1 MPLPPLPYPQT
12 SRLPLCE
19 RNVNVVGE
27 RNATEPKEEPIEK
40 QSKNSLPL
48 LRHIML
54 TIEEIKKM
62 EPDTG
67 GHAPT
72 LKACVLE
79 VSNIEEGSAKAKPKF
94 YAVLADATGSISAT
108 IYDHNQYSK
117 FIKGFGVVLVNVLL
131 KQSYVAVTS
140 RTEVAICQGFE
151 IPSEVKDNA
160 PALPGHQ
167 AKTLEDAL
175 QSPVKSIVNVKGRI
189 VKLSPATTKTVND
202 KDVPF
207 QELVLKDKSTKLTLA
222 VWEEMVDSFEVGQ
235 KAKFSK
241 CRVRLFNEEKKL
253 STTTSSASEVYT
265 EEDDLDEV
273 SSEDETMSDSPGST
287 QLPTGTLIAVFE
299 VDPYLACPKV
309 SCNNTKLETL
319 KEPDIELYFMFCKR
333 CNIRYKTNA
342 ANIYMRAT
350 MLLKTTNEEK
360 KITVFSPQIKKLL
373 ESRGLDSAIHFDRKE
388 MLTKLLQIIPIDIHY
403 TLVNN
408 TVRNLT
414 CKRIQDV

>member
-1 MPLPPLPYPQT
+1 MAIMEARKKNRIR
-12 SRLPLCE
+12 SRIL
-19 RNVNVVGE
+19 
-27 RNATEPKEEPIEK
+27 
-40 QSKNSLPL
+40 
-48 LRHIML
+48 
-54 TIEEIKKM
+54 
-62 EPDTG
+62 
-67 GHAPT
+67 
-72 LKACVLE
+72 
-79 VSNIEEGSAKAKPKF
+79 
-94 YAVLADATGSISAT
+94 
-108 IYDHNQYSK
+108 
-117 FIKGFGVVLVNVLL
+117 
-131 KQSYVAVTS
+131 VTS
-140 RTEVAICQGFE
+140 
-151 IPSEVKDNA
+151 SEVEKSSWAIWNDFYKKQFTLVLRKNTCNFR
-160 PALPGHQ
+160 
-167 AKTLEDAL
+167 KTW
-175 QSPVKSIVNVKGRI
+175 
-189 VKLSPATTKTVND
+189 KLSPATTKTVND

-319 KEPDIELYFMFCKR
+319 KEPDIEL
-333 CNIRYKTNA
+333 
-342 ANIYMRAT
+342 
-350 MLLKTTNEEK
+350 K

>member
-1 MPLPPLPYPQT
+1 
-12 SRLPLCE
+12 
-19 RNVNVVGE
+19 
-27 RNATEPKEEPIEK
+27 
-40 QSKNSLPL
+40 
-48 LRHIML
+48 
-54 TIEEIKKM
+54 M

-235 KAKFSK
+235 KAKFTK

-299 VDPYLACPKV
+299 VDPYPACPKV

-360 KITVFSPQIKKLL
+360 KNNGIFTTNKKIAGKPWFGFSYP
-373 ESRGLDSAIHFDRKE
+373 F
-388 MLTKLLQIIPIDIHY
+388 
-403 TLVNN
+403 
-408 TVRNLT
+408 
-414 CKRIQDV
+414 

>member
-1 MPLPPLPYPQT
+1 MTFCGKL
-12 SRLPLCE
+12 
-19 RNVNVVGE
+19 
-27 RNATEPKEEPIEK
+27 
-40 QSKNSLPL
+40 
-48 LRHIML
+48 
-54 TIEEIKKM
+54 
-62 EPDTG
+62 
-67 GHAPT
+67 
-72 LKACVLE
+72 
-79 VSNIEEGSAKAKPKF
+79 
-94 YAVLADATGSISAT
+94 
-108 IYDHNQYSK
+108 
-117 FIKGFGVVLVNVLL
+117 
-131 KQSYVAVTS
+131 
-140 RTEVAICQGFE
+140 
-151 IPSEVKDNA
+151 
-160 PALPGHQ
+160 
-167 AKTLEDAL
+167 
-175 QSPVKSIVNVKGRI
+175 
-189 VKLSPATTKTVND
+189 LSPATTKTVND